1 MVKIT
6 ACPNCGSKDIKMGSL
21 GDGVLF
27 GIGSWK
33 LVCKNCGYQGAPL
46 NFDSV
51 EEYLHY
57 YNQLPDDQKKSV
69 YASEKSSL
77 NEKKV
82 VDDTIITQKEKEQI
96 RKTQEREEKGRWRV
110 FLISVVLSILLTI
123 LFMPY
128 YFELFEPIYAIIALI
143 GAFIGFL
150 FFTVLV
156 LLFIQFAITSK
167 IS

>member
-21 GDGVLF
+21 GDGVLY

-46 NFDSV
+46 SFNSV
-51 EEYLHY
+51 EEYLKY
-57 YNQLPDDQKKSV
+57 YNKLHPNQKKS
-69 YASEKSSL
+69 SII
-77 NEKKV
+77 KKE
-82 VDDTIITQKEKEQI
+82 ITEDNKNNQKEKEQVI
-96 RKTQEREEKGRWRV
+96 KTEELEEKGRWRV
-110 FLISVVLSILLTI
+110 FLISVVFSILLTI

-128 YFELFEPIYAIIALI
+128 YFNLFEPIFAMIALI

-150 FFTVLV
+150 FFTVLI
-156 LLFIQFAITSK
+156 LLFLRFVIKQK

>member
-6 ACPNCGSKDIKMGSL
+6 ACPSCGSTDISMGSL

-46 NFDSV
+46 NFDSI
-51 EEYLHY
+51 EEYKQYCTELHADE
-57 YNQLPDDQKKSV
+57 NKSTPERKQIIPDKILTQTDKDQL
-69 YASEKSSL
+69 EKI
-77 NEKKV
+77 EE
-82 VDDTIITQKEKEQI
+82 DEQ
-96 RKTQEREEKGRWRV
+96 KGRWRV
-110 FLISVVLSILLTI
+110 FVVSVIFSILLTI

-128 YFELFEPIYAIIALI
+128 YFSVFQPVFAFIALI

-150 FFTVLV
+150 FFTVLI
-156 LLFIQFAITSK
+156 LLFLRFIIKEK
-167 IS
+167 IP